1 MRKIKEILSL
11 KFEAGQGQRQIAR
24 SCGVGKTSVAECL
37 ARFGRSGLSWPQAG
51 QLDEAVL
58 EHKLYPPAPVL
69 GGDRR
74 PLPHWP
80 TVHRELRRKGVTL
93 VDDRRNRATR

>member
-1 MRKIKEILSL
+1 MRKIKEILRL

-37 ARFGRSGLSWPQAG
+37 ARFSRSGLSWPQAG

-58 EHKLYPPAPVL
+58 EQLRSL
-69 GGDRR
+69 GYVARSSDPLGDSSAES
-74 PLPHWP
+74 
-80 TVHRELRRKGVTL
+80 TELCPGRCFPGGGP
-93 VDDRRNRATR
+93 